1 MQKLF
6 AELAGRSGNG
16 NNNNNNNNANA
27 NESNSSLQS
36 EETVP
41 TNFQHCKLPVVAIFT
56 EPEEYLAVT
65 LQYIKYSPNKIS

>member
-1 MQKLF
+1 MSVILFFMQKLF

-16 NNNNNNNNANA
+16 NNNNNANA

-41 TNFQHCKLPVVAIFT
+41 TNFQHCKLPIVAIFT
-56 EPEEYLAVT
+56 D
-65 LQYIKYSPNKIS
+65 QKNI